1 MCLEKLTK
9 PKGCSTTCMN
19 FFGLILEFNFDDI
32 FRRRKLPLNAALNL
46 QRAYMIFSRNCHF
59 NCFKIS
65 VYFILPCSTSSVCFS
80 KRWDDR
86 NGRLDTDDDVDVSE
100 RTENF
105 QILSN
110 FVSETKKTLR
120 LFNKFFSLP
129 CPATPWTSCFV
140 WTGPRAVQEIA
151 GIS

>member
-19 FFGLILEFNFDDI
+19 FFGSILEFNFDDI

-65 VYFILPCSTSSVCFS
+65 VYFILPCSTSSVCFL
-80 KRWDDR
+80 
-86 NGRLDTDDDVDVSE
+86 NYGATATVDSTPMTTLTSQSE
-100 RTENF
+100 LKSFKFF
-105 QILSN
+105 QILIQKQ
-110 FVSETKKTLR
+110 KKTLR

-140 WTGPRAVQEIA
+140 WTGPRTVQEIA